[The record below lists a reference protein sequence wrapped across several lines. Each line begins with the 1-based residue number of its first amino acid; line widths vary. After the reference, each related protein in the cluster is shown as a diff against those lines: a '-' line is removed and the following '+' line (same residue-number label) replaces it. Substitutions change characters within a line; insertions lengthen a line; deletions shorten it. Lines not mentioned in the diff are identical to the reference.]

1 MMFRGDSIVL
11 DFKLCQKCM
20 DPYYR
25 MDEDY
30 LPEEWRQY
38 RPAAPYRPQ
47 SMRWYVVRLFE
58 IAQAVQIEVGKYA
71 NERWRDQDLISMV
84 YYSSGDNPEHR
95 KYVKEHFKMN
105 SYNVVCHKDWHIVGI
120 LSTSKMCKSLA
131 HRCI

>member
-1 MMFRGDSIVL
+1 
-11 DFKLCQKCM
+11 M

-71 NERWRDQDLISMV
+71 NERWRDQDLVSMV

-95 KYVKEHFKMN
+95 KYVKEQFKM
-105 SYNVVCHKDWHIVGI
+105 SFYPVVYTHFLK
-120 LSTSKMCKSLA
+120 LSNFELKKVPKIKI
-131 HRCI
+131 RY